1 MNFSIRA
8 NHKVSSIEPVRSS
21 KLRSRLFLA
30 LTLGSLSV
38 ASFLGSVA
46 VAKPVPPSVLSAE
59 QKLSQMFSSDIQ
71 ATLNSCIKQG
81 GVNLAAGAD
90 RDGSIICGNGW
101 RKSPVKFT
109 TYVSTLTDFGAACL
123 LLGIQAGLKSSPNYK
138 PELLTTI
145 VNSLET
151 SGKLRQLAQSFVVDT
166 VVKPGVLPK
175 GSTQS
180 VKFLTDRI
188 SQRSRP
194 FLQNSTKF
202 ENLLGTSDEY
212 TAITDNFCTAPG
224 MTTTQAK
231 KLAPNLDPVQMFAIC
246 FEEAGVSEAI
256 TQELSRPKGI
266 RRLNRDKP

>member
-1 MNFSIRA
+1 M
-8 NHKVSSIEPVRSS
+8 
-21 KLRSRLFLA
+21 
-30 LTLGSLSV
+30 
-38 ASFLGSVA
+38 
-46 VAKPVPPSVLSAE
+46 
-59 QKLSQMFSSDIQ
+59 
-71 ATLNSCIKQG
+71 
-81 GVNLAAGAD
+81 
-90 RDGSIICGNGW
+90 
-101 RKSPVKFT
+101 KFT
-109 TYVSTLTDFGAACL
+109 TYVSTLTDSETAGF
-123 LLGIQAGLKSSPNYK
+123 LLGVRVGVKSNPNYK
-138 PELLTTI
+138 PELLTKI

-151 SGKLRQLAQSFVVDT
+151 SGKLRQFVQSFVVVT
-166 VVKPGVLPK
+166 AVQPGFLPK

-180 VKFLTDRI
+180 ASFLTDRI

>member
-8 NHKVSSIEPVRSS
+8 NQRVSSIGPVRSS
-21 KLRSRLFLA
+21 KLRSRLFLS

-38 ASFLGSVA
+38 TSFLGGVA
-46 VAKPVPPSVLSAE
+46 GAKPVPLSAE
-59 QKLSQMFSSDIQ
+59 QKLNRMFSSDIKV
-71 ATLNSCIKQG
+71 TLNACITQG

-90 RDGSIICGNGW
+90 RDGSVICGNGW
-101 RKSPVKFT
+101 RKSSVKFT
-109 TYVSTLTDFGAACL
+109 TYVSTLTDSETAGF
-123 LLGIQAGLKSSPNYK
+123 LLGVRVGVKSNPNYK
-138 PELLTTI
+138 PELLTKI

-151 SGKLRQLAQSFVVDT
+151 SGKLRQFVQSFVVVT
-166 VVKPGVLPK
+166 AVQPGFLPK

-180 VKFLTDRI
+180 ASFLTDRI

>member
-71 ATLNSCIKQG
+71 ATLNSCVKQG

-123 LLGIQAGLKSSPNYK
+123 LLGIQAGLKSSSHYK
-138 PELLTTI
+138 PELLI
-145 VNSLET
+145 PVLDSLEK
-151 SGKLRQLAQSFVVDT
+151 SSELRQMVQGLVVDL
-166 VVKPGVLPK
+166 GLLSK

-180 VKFLTDRI
+180 VRFLTERI
-188 SQRSRP
+188 LQRSRP
-194 FLQNSTKF
+194 FLKDSTKF
-202 ENLLGTSDEY
+202 ENLTGTSDEY
-212 TAITDNFCTAPG
+212 AAINANFCTAPG
-224 MTTTQAK
+224 MTTAQAK
-231 KLAPNLDPVQMFAIC
+231 KIAPNLDSVQMFAIC
-246 FEEAGVSEAI
+246 LKEAGIPDAAA
-256 TQELSRPKGI
+256 QEVSRPEGTK
-266 RRLNRDKP
+266 R